1 MADPNPYQPPH
12 MPDPLSTTKVVKRAI
27 GFGVI
32 LLLTPIA
39 VAVTIAIACSTT
51 TLLPE
56 IKTSPWDAVL
66 RYGYVLML
74 PFAVLSAMVAWAAR
88 IHIHNTRAGKR
99 AGRVAILLFT
109 PIAVVVATAVG
120 FGLTY
125 LYVEAPGPRQFD
137 TAAMIVGFLLF
148 ISPPSLALI
157 GMLLWAWNHE
167 A

>member
-1 MADPNPYQPPH
+1 MSEPNPYEPPQT
-12 MPDPLSTTKVVKRAI
+12 PVPLSTTKVVKRAI

-39 VAVTIAIACSTT
+39 VAVTFTVACSTA
-51 TLLPE
+51 TLLPQ

-74 PFAVLSAMVAWAAR
+74 PFAALSAMVAWAAR
-88 IHIHNTRAGKR
+88 IHIHNTRAGKH
-99 AGRVAILLFT
+99 GSRVAILLFT
-109 PIAVVVATAVG
+109 PVAVVVATAVG

-137 TAAMIVGFLLF
+137 SAAMIVGFLLF
-148 ISPPSLALI
+148 FTPPSLTLI